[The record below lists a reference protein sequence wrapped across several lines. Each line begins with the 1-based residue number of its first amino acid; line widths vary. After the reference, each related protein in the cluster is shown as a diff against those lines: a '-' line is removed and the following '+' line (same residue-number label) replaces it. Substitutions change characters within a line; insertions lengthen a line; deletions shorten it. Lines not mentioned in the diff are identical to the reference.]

1 MGIAVWDETYCQLLN
16 TGNFMN
22 FEYTV
27 IPAPTRTKRQKG
39 VKTAVERLAFALE
52 ELINE
57 MAADGWEYLRTETL
71 TVEDKAGR
79 FSKIIEKIETV
90 LIFRRPKNAH
100 ISKTVAIKPST
111 NHAAPTAPAAPTA
124 QGEKFMDKITA
135 KSAPKFSTEDDATAP
150 PLGGASR
157 D

>member
-1 MGIAVWDETYCQLLN
+1 
-16 TGNFMN
+16 MN

-27 IPAPTRTKRQKG
+27 IPAPTRTKHQKG

-52 ELINE
+52 DVINE

-79 FSKIIEKIETV
+79 FSKIVEKIETV
-90 LIFRRPKNAH
+90 LVFRRALQERPARRVEAQQAP
-100 ISKTVAIKPST
+100 IEPAREIKPEPKM
-111 NHAAPTAPAAPTA
+111 NMAPAAP
-124 QGEKFMDKITA
+124 KI
-135 KSAPKFSTEDDATAP
+135 DDVATAP
-150 PLGGASR
+150 SLGGVSR

>member
-1 MGIAVWDETYCQLLN
+1 MS
-16 TGNFMN
+16 

-52 ELINE
+52 DIINE

-71 TVEDKAGR
+71 TVEDKVGR
-79 FSKIIEKIETV
+79 FSKIVEKIETV
-90 LIFRRPKNAH
+90 LVFRRATKARPAH
-100 ISKTVAIKPST
+100 KVATQPEQVQ
-111 NHAAPTAPAAPTA
+111 AAPKVMAEPELQVKAPAA
-124 QGEKFMDKITA
+124 A
-135 KSAPKFSTEDDATAP
+135 KGFDDGATAP
-150 PLGGASR
+150 SLGGVSR